1 MPRENL
7 QQIKRR
13 TSLMALNVLLIA
25 DPYGACGHIAS
36 TKDKKSL
43 IDFVEDRG
51 YEAVEFQNE
60 DYDPKEDTV
69 SSLSK
74 ECGYFTVK
82 DLPDVSEEL

>member
-1 MPRENL
+1 
-7 QQIKRR
+7 
-13 TSLMALNVLLIA
+13 MALNVLLIA
-25 DPYGACGHIAS
+25 DPYGECGHIAS

-60 DYDPKEDTV
+60 DYDSTDTV
-69 SSLSK
+69 LRLSE